1 MYISSPYNRYIEGT
15 NLFFKSLIHNR
26 SASRK
31 EIVVNKLSEDLR
43 IGILGAAAGLFS
55 TSITLLIARID
66 AYHIHLS
73 RIGEATYSVYESVDR
88 LEWVPGSV
96 WHIILSVV
104 ASLLVHRYL
113 ATRVRSPFLLW
124 QVIGITSLFG
134 WALTAFLVV
143 SMSCVI
149 EGDLSSLEHLMKPD
163 DALLIA
169 KYAATVSTCNVF
181 YASVISA
188 TSRQYLAQLDSEVA
202 LDCVSR

>member
-1 MYISSPYNRYIEGT
+1 MS
-15 NLFFKSLIHNR
+15 
-26 SASRK
+26 
-31 EIVVNKLSEDLR
+31 KLREDLT

-66 AYHIHLS
+66 AYYAYLARIHEEGY
-73 RIGEATYSVYESVDR
+73 INYERVDG
-88 LEWVPGSV
+88 LLWIPVSV
-96 WHIILSVV
+96 WHIILSIV

-113 ATRVRSPFLLW
+113 ATRLRSPFLLW
-124 QVIGITSLFG
+124 QVIGISSLFG

-149 EGDLSSLEHLMKPD
+149 EGDLRSLEHLMRPND
-163 DALLIA
+163 LLLIA

-188 TSRQYLAQLDSEVA
+188 SSRQYAAQFGTEV
-202 LDCVSR
+202 C

>member
-1 MYISSPYNRYIEGT
+1 MS
-15 NLFFKSLIHNR
+15 
-26 SASRK
+26 
-31 EIVVNKLSEDLR
+31 KLREDLT

-66 AYHIHLS
+66 AYYAYLARIHEEGY
-73 RIGEATYSVYESVDR
+73 INYERVDG
-88 LEWVPGSV
+88 LLWIPVSV
-96 WHIILSVV
+96 WHIILSIV

-124 QVIGITSLFG
+124 QFIGIAALFG

-143 SMSCVI
+143 GMSCVI
-149 EGDLSSLEHLMKPD
+149 EGDLSSLEHLMRPD
-163 DALLIA
+163 DLLLIA

-188 TSRQYLAQLDSEVA
+188 SSRQYAAQFGSEV
-202 LDCVSR
+202 C